1 MEPPAEGIEL
11 KPEKLGEEKDG
22 GPLFHCDF
30 CDADIV
36 DKVAQSF
43 LPGLAS
49 ACIDN
54 TTGGLFKTPANVAVE
69 IRKEM
74 VDYLI
79 QRSENFVAES
89 VVLEGGADVGV
100 SVDPYDVISDFVD
113 DFVHSKRNFF
123 SRVSGWL
130 LSEKREDWI
139 DDLVQ
144 EMEVNGFW
152 LLNRRFAVAQT
163 LVKNLDFKNTYHC
176 NMNFRSPEDLEKHK
190 LNCGFRTIS
199 CTNEGCD
206 SSFSAAQMDQHD
218 SVCPFKMLSCEQH
231 CPNIVMRRE
240 MDRHCI
246 TTCPMKLMKCPFHS
260 VGCQST
266 VPQCT
271 IEQHRSE
278 SLPSHLLYVLQV
290 IHKEAST
297 EDLKERVQ
305 ELEKQASPGRLV
317 SARDAR
323 SLTYV
328 VKDLEAKLGPL
339 KVKANTQNDEEVKGL
354 VDEKEEKTDT
364 QAKQVKSEDK
374 SVVDKDEE
382 KTNMPLKHVRFGE
395 ATANSNSE
403 GSDHGKGELVESS
416 TSDHME
422 SSRKK
427 RELVESAADRSTNE
441 EEVAALIPVPQTEE
455 GLSSP
460 AKLDEQM
467 EKKSPKEEVVSPTKE
482 EHSEPTIQLT
492 ESIKED
498 ENHADPTANNEVFT
512 ESPPKE
518 MSTVAK
524 DEVELLKTTA
534 PVEKETEPLTQQS

>member
-1 MEPPAEGIEL
+1 MDPPTEGIEL
-11 KPEKLGEEKDG
+11 QPEKLEEEKEG
-22 GPLFHCDF
+22 GPLCQCDF

-36 DKVAQSF
+36 DKIAQSF
-43 LPGLAS
+43 IPGLAS

-54 TTGGLFKTPANVAVE
+54 TTGGLFKTPATVAVD

-89 VVLEGGADVGV
+89 VVLEGGADVEV

-144 EMEVNGFW
+144 EMEMNGFW
-152 LLNRRFAVAQT
+152 LLNRRSIVAQT
-163 LVKNLDFKNTYHC
+163 LLKNLDFRNTYHC
-176 NMNFRSPEDLEKHK
+176 NMNFKSPEDLEKHK
-190 LNCGFRTIS
+190 LNCGFRTLS

-206 SSFSAAQMDQHD
+206 SSFSAAQMDHHD
-218 SVCPFKMLSCEQH
+218 STCPFKMLPCEQN
-231 CPNIVMRRE
+231 CPDIIMRRE

-246 TTCPMKLMKCPFHS
+246 TTCPMKLVKCPFYS

-266 VPQCT
+266 VPQRK

-278 SLPSHLLYVLQV
+278 NLPSHVLYVLQV
-290 IHKEAST
+290 SHKEASP

-305 ELEKQASPGRLV
+305 ELEKIASPGRLV

-328 VKDLEAKLGPL
+328 IKDLEAKLGPL
-339 KVKANTQNDEEVKGL
+339 KVKTNTKCDDEIDNS
-354 VDEKEEKTDT
+354 VDEKEEKTDAP
-364 QAKQVKSEDK
+364 AKHVEVEGKNEQ
-374 SVVDKDEE
+374 
-382 KTNMPLKHVRFGE
+382 KTNVPVNQVGFDEAPTEKKST
-395 ATANSNSE
+395 ATANSH
-403 GSDHGKGELVESS
+403 SDHGNGEVMNSS
-416 TSDHME
+416 TSDREGSSRVKGETVE
-422 SSRKK
+422 SS
-427 RELVESAADRSTNE
+427 STADRSASSQTNE
-441 EEVAALIPVPQTEE
+441 EEVAASFSTQEN
-455 GLSSP
+455 S
-460 AKLDEQM
+460 
-467 EKKSPKEEVVSPTKE
+467 KE
-482 EHSEPTIQLT
+482 EHSTPTIQQEKL
-492 ESIKED
+492 KEN
-498 ENHADPTANNEVFT
+498 EPTVKNEMFT

-518 MSTVAK
+518 LAGGVSTTAENEK
-524 DEVELLKTTA
+524 STESSPGEEEGVEALNRDVGGESA
-534 PVEKETEPLTQQS
+534 PVEKEKVPSTQQN